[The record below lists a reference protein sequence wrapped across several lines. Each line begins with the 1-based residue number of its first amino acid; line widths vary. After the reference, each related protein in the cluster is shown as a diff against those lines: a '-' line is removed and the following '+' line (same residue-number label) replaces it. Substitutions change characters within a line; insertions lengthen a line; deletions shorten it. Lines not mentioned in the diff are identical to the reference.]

1 MSEINENE
9 QELLNTF
16 MKKKSAG
23 EEPPVDKNAE
33 EMISRWDKKK
43 QGTCPRCG
51 NKVKYCSCPEDD
63 YYSTVNAYRIPNTKK
78 VEVEENYVKTFEQ
91 FVDDGSSRLDSYPK
105 SVAQVNAFLKSKNV
119 EEILNRGKGY
129 FYFSKGRSYDW
140 PSTSVY
146 VYGIN
151 DMTFEEWYDEYKKL
165 SNF

>member
-16 MKKKSAG
+16 MKKKSTG
-23 EEPPVDKNAE
+23 EEPPVDKKAE

-91 FVDDGSSRLDSYPK
+91 FVDNRLYPK
-105 SVAQVNAFLKSKNV
+105 SVAQVNTFLKSKNV
-119 EEILNRGKGY
+119 DEKLNKGKGY
-129 FYFSKGRSYDW
+129 FYFSEGDSYNW

-146 VYGIN
+146 VYKVN

-165 SNF
+165 SNYE